1 MLDFYASSQNPGTG
15 YVVGYVNHEGR
26 YAKIKN
32 DFGIR
37 NNSTRMLNRIG
48 AAAGKYFGKHILEG
62 DLSYE
67 NRMYHRY
74 GMYVAPDVTSDMA
87 PGAMADYG
95 DANIAVRFGDDFQDL
110 SRVNFEIAIRGGL
123 FFDHSEWPD
132 YNDKARQTT
141 LETHAKIARG
151 FGRHRLAAEFGYTR
165 LAGQKAI
172 GLYNQQL
179 IHAALRYGIEGGVVR
194 LEAGAD
200 YYHDKVKTVDAEN
213 YIIPFVRLNLN
224 LGTDGLCPFFEM
236 DGSVDDNGFR
246 SLTRQNPY
254 VAAAFWQT
262 KSSVDYNGRF
272 GIGGSIWRGKFD
284 YRVYAG
290 FSVRDNHPY
299 WYVSDNYAIDGEKTA
314 VAGAMRRHWPS
325 DRTFLQ
331 RRSDVASGEQFPDGI
346 GRTRI
351 YLQRRRN
358 QIAQRRAV
366 LRRQSVGALRRPQDF
381 VRRGSLLA
389 ECPEVEC
396 GFRKYGDGNCAR

>member
-1 MLDFYASSQNPGTG
+1 M
-15 YVVGYVNHEGR
+15 
-26 YAKIKN
+26 
-32 DFGIR
+32 
-37 NNSTRMLNRIG
+37 
-48 AAAGKYFGKHILEG
+48 
-62 DLSYE
+62 
-67 NRMYHRY
+67 
-74 GMYVAPDVTSDMA
+74 
-87 PGAMADYG
+87 
-95 DANIAVRFGDDFQDL
+95 
-110 SRVNFEIAIRGGL
+110 
-123 FFDHSEWPD
+123 
-132 YNDKARQTT
+132 
-141 LETHAKIARG
+141 
-151 FGRHRLAAEFGYTR
+151 
-165 LAGQKAI
+165 
-172 GLYNQQL
+172 
-179 IHAALRYGIEGGVVR
+179 R

-314 VAGAMRRHWPS
+314 VAGAMQPGTGPS

-366 LRRQSVGALRRPQDF
+366 LRR
-381 VRRGSLLA
+381 
-389 ECPEVEC
+389 
-396 GFRKYGDGNCAR
+396 